1 MIVTKLDFEN
11 GFNTSII
18 DRLLNKIVVNKSEI
32 KNHIVLDVYL
42 QIIDKNI
49 YEITC
54 KNKLSDILLIS
65 DKKVRLFLILHITGI
80 KRKFEN

>member
-11 GFNTSII
+11 GFNISII

>member
-18 DRLLNKIVVNKSEI
+18 DRLLNKIVLNKSEI

-54 KNKLSDILLIS
+54 KNKSSDILLIS
-65 DKKVRLFLILHITGI
+65 DKKSPFVPYLAHYWYQA
-80 KRKFEN
+80 EV

>member
-54 KNKLSDILLIS
+54 KNESSDILLIS

>member
-54 KNKLSDILLIS
+54 KNKSSDILLIS

>member
-18 DRLLNKIVVNKSEI
+18 DRLLNKIVLNKSEI

-54 KNKLSDILLIS
+54 KNKSSDILLIS